1 MAEENQGSQAQ
12 KKSGLHNLKTGD
24 VLFNDG
30 DPAQSL
36 FIIQKGQLRLYKPKG
51 KGFIE
56 IAVLRAGEV
65 IGEMAYFDDSAT
77 GGKRSCSAQAQ
88 VPTDVIEISFTA
100 FSKTMES
107 LNPWF
112 KTIINTLA
120 SRLRKMNARVKELES
135 NSVSGGYG
143 AGKIDYEF
151 FKSQDTIRALSVLY
165 LVFKSSGEKH
175 PDGIGVHMNTLRF
188 YGIDIFNV
196 IEAKLDAFIELLRQQ
211 GLLSTFPDKENQSK
225 IVVIKDLE
233 LIRYLLVFFNT
244 QRTLVDEKKLQISY
258 RCHNWLEKIAG
269 VILPLQIQD
278 TQFNLELDPILN
290 EAKAINRPLDLEDLT
305 DARIAGFIGE
315 IIVDKGNT
323 LSVLVYWEKLHKTLP
338 AIRMMNAI
346 KKFNETQS
354 GSNKY

>member
-1 MAEENQGSQAQ
+1 M
-12 KKSGLHNLKTGD
+12 
-24 VLFNDG
+24 
-30 DPAQSL
+30 
-36 FIIQKGQLRLYKPKG
+36 
-51 KGFIE
+51 
-56 IAVLRAGEV
+56 
-65 IGEMAYFDDSAT
+65 
-77 GGKRSCSAQAQ
+77 
-88 VPTDVIEISFTA
+88 
-100 FSKTMES
+100 
-107 LNPWF
+107 
-112 KTIINTLA
+112 
-120 SRLRKMNARVKELES
+120 
-135 NSVSGGYG
+135 
-143 AGKIDYEF
+143 
-151 FKSQDTIRALSVLY
+151 
-165 LVFKSSGEKH
+165 
-175 PDGIGVHMNTLRF
+175 
-188 YGIDIFNV
+188 
-196 IEAKLDAFIELLRQQ
+196 
-211 GLLSTFPDKENQSK
+211 
-225 IVVIKDLE
+225 
-233 LIRYLLVFFNT
+233 VFFNT